1 MLCLRTSCVKG
12 KNLFKICQLSK
23 RQVIL
28 RQVVQFREME
38 TVGNSL
44 YSLVNEEKGVI
55 PPQAE
60 QRNGLLRVYN
70 ESARFVLDWC
80 CGPISTNTGLRVRW
94 TLHVGDL
101 QHVILYHKEHISSPK
116 KTTKT
121 TLQLLL

>member
-1 MLCLRTSCVKG
+1 
-12 KNLFKICQLSK
+12 
-23 RQVIL
+23 
-28 RQVVQFREME
+28 ME

-116 KTTKT
+116 KQKTKPHFSCYCDAEGA
-121 TLQLLL
+121 TLKIRMHISGKDTWVF